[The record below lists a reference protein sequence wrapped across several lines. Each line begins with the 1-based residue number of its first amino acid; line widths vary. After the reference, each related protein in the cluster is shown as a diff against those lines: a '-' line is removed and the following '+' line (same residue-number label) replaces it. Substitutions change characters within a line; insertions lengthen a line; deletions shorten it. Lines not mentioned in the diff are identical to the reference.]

1 VEVMML
7 VMVIS
12 LVLGAVS
19 TEVVLRTFC
28 GPWFRDHL
36 HRIKA
41 DMFAFHGAHGDEAR
55 QRSLLRAGF
64 TTLQCSLASLGI
76 VLALLAV
83 AGLAPW
89 MLEWTTLQEATYLL
103 ATSAAA
109 AAWGLIRHNLQ
120 RPRASQAPNDLARR
134 A

>member
-1 VEVMML
+1 MM
-7 VMVIS
+7 VVVVIS
-12 LVLGAVS
+12 LLLGTVS

-41 DMFAFHGAHGDEAR
+41 DMLAFHGADGDEAR
-55 QRSLLRAGF
+55 QRTLLRAGF
-64 TTLQCSLASLGI
+64 TTLHCSLASLGI

-89 MLEWTTLQEATYLL
+89 MLEWTTLQQATYLL
-103 ATSAAA
+103 GTSAAA
-109 AAWGLIRHNLQ
+109 AAWWLIRHNLSRVRANQ
-120 RPRASQAPNDLARR
+120 PRNDLPRR
-134 A
+134 AR